1 MYTAKDIR
9 NLALLGHGGDGK
21 SALCESMLYVTKAI
35 TRLGKR
41 ADGTTVSDFDDEEK
55 KRQYSIKT
63 SVIPV
68 EFGGCKLNVLDN
80 PGYFDF
86 AAEIVQSLRV
96 ADAGLICLTAKSGIA
111 VGTEK
116 GWKSLADAGL
126 PAMFYVSKLDEE
138 HANFF
143 NTFDSLRDIFGA
155 SVIPFT
161 FPILHGEEAV
171 GVVDLVSKK
180 AYDVSGKEIALP
192 AEAEEKIEEY
202 MAELN
207 EQVAE
212 TDEALMEKF
221 FMEEPFT
228 EEELLKGIKEG
239 IRQRSVTPV
248 FCGCA
253 MNGLGTAA
261 LLDNLVRFAPSPLE
275 GKPAVRV
282 DEEGKESEF
291 PLNPDGPATAFVF
304 NTVADQ
310 YGKNSYFK
318 VLSGNIEDTM
328 TVVNARTGDNEKL
341 GNTFFPKGKDNA
353 KTAKVCCGDI
363 GVFTKLASVRTGDTL
378 CQPGK
383 LVTIKPMTYAEP
395 CYRMAIYAKTK
406 GQEDKVA
413 AGLVKLNEE
422 GIRQRSVTPVFC
434 GCAMNGLG
442 TAALLDNLVRFAPS
456 PLEGKPAVRV
466 DEEGKESEFPL
477 NPDGPATAFVFNTVA
492 DQYGKNS
499 YFKVLSGNIEDTM
512 TVVNARTGDNEKL
525 GNTFFPKGK
534 DNAKTA
540 KVCCGDI
547 GVFTKL
553 ASVRTGDT
561 LCQPGK
567 LVTIKPMTYAEP
579 CYRMAIYAKTKGQE
593 DKVAAGLVKLN
604 EEDASFTYG
613 NDPETKEMIIAG
625 VCDIHLSVIIA
636 KLLSKYKVEA
646 ELRPAK
652 IAYRETIKKKVE
664 IHGRHKKQSGGHG
677 QFGDVYIRFEP
688 QSESED
694 MIFADETVGGCVPK
708 NFIPSVEK
716 GLRNCIGK
724 GVLAGYPV
732 VFLKSTLYFGSYHPV
747 DSSDMAFQTAAGIAY
762 KEGLP
767 TAGPTLLEP
776 IGELKVF
783 IPDANMGDIIGDLNK
798 RRGRVM
804 GMNPDP
810 DNRGW
815 QIVEAE
821 VPMGE
826 MSSYAIDLRSMSQGR
841 GSYSLKFVR
850 YEEVPQINQAKIIED
865 AKKADEE

>member
-228 EEELLKGIKEG
+228 EEELLKGIKDG

-341 GNTFFPKGKDNA
+341 GNTFFPKGKDN
-353 KTAKVCCGDI
+353 T
-363 GVFTKLASVRTGDTL
+363 
-378 CQPGK
+378 
-383 LVTIKPMTYAEP
+383 
-395 CYRMAIYAKTK
+395 
-406 GQEDKVA
+406 
-413 AGLVKLNEE
+413 
-422 GIRQRSVTPVFC
+422 
-434 GCAMNGLG
+434 
-442 TAALLDNLVRFAPS
+442 
-456 PLEGKPAVRV
+456 
-466 DEEGKESEFPL
+466 
-477 NPDGPATAFVFNTVA
+477 
-492 DQYGKNS
+492 
-499 YFKVLSGNIEDTM
+499 
-512 TVVNARTGDNEKL
+512 
-525 GNTFFPKGK
+525 
-534 DNAKTA
+534 KTA

-688 QSESED
+688 QTESEE

-716 GLRNCIGK
+716 GLRNCVGK

>member
-328 TVVNARTGDNEKL
+328 TVVNT
-341 GNTFFPKGKDNA
+341 
-353 KTAKVCCGDI
+353 
-363 GVFTKLASVRTGDTL
+363 
-378 CQPGK
+378 
-383 LVTIKPMTYAEP
+383 
-395 CYRMAIYAKTK
+395 
-406 GQEDKVA
+406 
-413 AGLVKLNEE
+413 
-422 GIRQRSVTPVFC
+422 
-434 GCAMNGLG
+434 
-442 TAALLDNLVRFAPS
+442 
-456 PLEGKPAVRV
+456 
-466 DEEGKESEFPL
+466 
-477 NPDGPATAFVFNTVA
+477 
-492 DQYGKNS
+492 
-499 YFKVLSGNIEDTM
+499 
-512 TVVNARTGDNEKL
+512 RTGDNEKL

-664 IHGRHKKQSGGHG
+664 IHGRHKKSGGHG

>member
-126 PAMFYVSKLDEE
+126 PAMFYVSTLDEE

-353 KTAKVCCGDI
+353 KTAKVCCGD
-363 GVFTKLASVRTGDTL
+363 T
-378 CQPGK
+378 
-383 LVTIKPMTYAEP
+383 
-395 CYRMAIYAKTK
+395 
-406 GQEDKVA
+406 
-413 AGLVKLNEE
+413 
-422 GIRQRSVTPVFC
+422 
-434 GCAMNGLG
+434 
-442 TAALLDNLVRFAPS
+442 
-456 PLEGKPAVRV
+456 
-466 DEEGKESEFPL
+466 
-477 NPDGPATAFVFNTVA
+477 
-492 DQYGKNS
+492 
-499 YFKVLSGNIEDTM
+499 
-512 TVVNARTGDNEKL
+512 
-525 GNTFFPKGK
+525 
-534 DNAKTA
+534 
-540 KVCCGDI
+540 

-625 VCDIHLSVIIA
+625 VGDIHLSVIIA

>member
-1 MYTAKDIR
+1 MAYTANDIR
-9 NLALLGHGGDGK
+9 NISLLGHGGDGK
-21 SALCESMLYVTKAI
+21 SALCESMLFTTKAI

-55 KRQYSIKT
+55 KRQYSI
-63 SVIPV
+63 SSSIIPV
-68 EFGGCKLNVLDN
+68 EYNKCKLNFIDN

-86 AAEIVQSLRV
+86 AGQIAQSLRV
-96 ADAGLICLTAKSGIA
+96 ADAGLICLTAKGGIA

-116 GWKSLADAGL
+116 GWKSLAKADL
-126 PAMFYVSKLDEE
+126 PAMFYISKLDEE

-143 NTFDSLRDIFGA
+143 NVFDSLREMFGA

-161 FPILHGEEAV
+161 FPIMNGDKAV
-171 GVVDLVSKK
+171 GVVDLVTKK
-180 AYDVSGKEIALP
+180 AYDEAGKEIALP
-192 AEAEEKIEEY
+192 ADAADKIEEY

-228 EEELLKGIKEG
+228 EEELLKGIK
-239 IRQRSVTPV
+239 
-248 FCGCA
+248 
-253 MNGLGTAA
+253 
-261 LLDNLVRFAPSPLE
+261 
-275 GKPAVRV
+275 
-282 DEEGKESEF
+282 
-291 PLNPDGPATAFVF
+291 
-304 NTVADQ
+304 
-310 YGKNSYFK
+310 
-318 VLSGNIEDTM
+318 
-328 TVVNARTGDNEKL
+328 
-341 GNTFFPKGKDNA
+341 
-353 KTAKVCCGDI
+353 
-363 GVFTKLASVRTGDTL
+363 
-378 CQPGK
+378 
-383 LVTIKPMTYAEP
+383 
-395 CYRMAIYAKTK
+395 
-406 GQEDKVA
+406 
-413 AGLVKLNEE
+413 E

-716 GLRNCIGK
+716 GLRNCVGK

-732 VFLKSTLYFGSYHPV
+732 VFLKATLYFGSYHPV

-776 IGELKVF
+776 IGELKVL
-783 IPDANMGDIIGDLNK
+783 IPDSNMGDVIGDLNK

-810 DNRGW
+810 ENPGY

-821 VPMGE
+821 VPVGE
-826 MSSYAIDLRSMSQGR
+826 MTSYSIDLRAMSQGR
-841 GSYSLKFVR
+841 GSYTLKFVR
-850 YEEVPQINQAKIIED
+850 YEEVPQMNQAKIIED
-865 AKKADEE
+865 AKKEEEEA

>member
-1 MYTAKDIR
+1 MPPCSPRDFQHAALLRKEKIKTMYTAKDIR
-9 NLALLGHGGDGK
+9 NLCLLGHGGDGK
-21 SALCESMLYVTKAI
+21 SALCESMLYLTKAI

-68 EFGGCKLNVLDN
+68 EYNGCKVNVLDN

-86 AAEIVQSLRV
+86 AGEVVQSLRV
-96 ADAGLICLTAKSGIA
+96 SDAGIICLTAKSGIA

-143 NTFDSLRDIFGA
+143 ATFDSIRSTFGA
-155 SVIPFT
+155 SAIPFT
-161 FPILHGEEAV
+161 FPILKGEQAV
-171 GVVDLVSKK
+171 GVVDLIAKK
-180 AYDVSGKEIALP
+180 AYDVDGKEIALP
-192 AEAEEKIEEY
+192 ADAEEKIEEY

-228 EEELLKGIKEG
+228 EEELIKGIRDG
-239 IRQRSVTPV
+239 LQQRTVTPV

-253 MNGLGTAA
+253 MSGLGTLR
-261 LLDNLVRFAPSPLE
+261 LLENIVKFAPTPLE
-275 GKPAVRV
+275 GKPMITV
-282 DEEGKESEF
+282 DEDGNESEL
-291 PLNPDGPATAFVF
+291 PLNPNGSAIAFVF

-318 VLSGNIEDTM
+318 VVSGNIEDTM
-328 TVVNARTGDNEKL
+328 SVVNSRTGDTEKL
-341 GNTFFPKGKDNA
+341 GNTFFPRGKDNT
-353 KTAKVCCGDI
+353 KTSKVCCGDI

-378 CQPGK
+378 CLPGK
-383 LVTIKPMTYAEP
+383 SVTIKPMEYAEP

-413 AGLVKLNEE
+413 N
-422 GIRQRSVTPVFC
+422 
-434 GCAMNGLG
+434 
-442 TAALLDNLVRFAPS
+442 
-456 PLEGKPAVRV
+456 
-466 DEEGKESEFPL
+466 
-477 NPDGPATAFVFNTVA
+477 
-492 DQYGKNS
+492 
-499 YFKVLSGNIEDTM
+499 
-512 TVVNARTGDNEKL
+512 
-525 GNTFFPKGK
+525 
-534 DNAKTA
+534 
-540 KVCCGDI
+540 
-547 GVFTKL
+547 
-553 ASVRTGDT
+553 
-561 LCQPGK
+561 
-567 LVTIKPMTYAEP
+567 
-579 CYRMAIYAKTKGQE
+579 
-593 DKVAAGLVKLN
+593 GLVKLN
-604 EEDASFTYG
+604 EEDASFTFG

-625 VCDIHLSVIIA
+625 VCDIQLSVIIA

-664 IHGRHKKQSGGHG
+664 VHGRHKKQSGGHG

-688 QSESED
+688 QTESEE

-716 GLRNCIGK
+716 GLRNCVGK

-732 VFLKSTLYFGSYHPV
+732 VFLKATLYFGSSHPV

-767 TAGPTLLEP
+767 TANPTLLEP
-776 IGELKVF
+776 IGELKVY
-783 IPDANMGDIIGDLNK
+783 IPDSNMGDIIGDLNK

-804 GMNPDP
+804 GMNPCG
-810 DNRGW
+810 NG
-815 QIVEAE
+815 QQVVEAE

-826 MSSYAIDLRSMSQGR
+826 MSSYAIDLRSMTQGR

-850 YEEVPQINQAKIIED
+850 YEEVPQMNQAKIIED
-865 AKKADEE
+865 AKKDEEE

>member
-328 TVVNARTGDNEKL
+328 TVVNT
-341 GNTFFPKGKDNA
+341 
-353 KTAKVCCGDI
+353 
-363 GVFTKLASVRTGDTL
+363 
-378 CQPGK
+378 
-383 LVTIKPMTYAEP
+383 
-395 CYRMAIYAKTK
+395 
-406 GQEDKVA
+406 
-413 AGLVKLNEE
+413 
-422 GIRQRSVTPVFC
+422 
-434 GCAMNGLG
+434 
-442 TAALLDNLVRFAPS
+442 
-456 PLEGKPAVRV
+456 
-466 DEEGKESEFPL
+466 
-477 NPDGPATAFVFNTVA
+477 
-492 DQYGKNS
+492 
-499 YFKVLSGNIEDTM
+499 
-512 TVVNARTGDNEKL
+512 RTGDNEKL

-783 IPDANMGDIIGDLNK
+783 IPDANMGDIIGDIKK

>member
-1 MYTAKDIR
+1 MPPAVLSRLHRKEIFNNMYTAKDIR
-9 NLALLGHGGDGK
+9 NIALLGHGGDGK
-21 SALCESMLYVTKAI
+21 SALCESMLFLTKAI

-68 EFGGCKLNVLDN
+68 EYAGCKLNVLDN

-86 AAEIVQSLRV
+86 AAEVVQSLRV
-96 ADAGLICLTAKSGIA
+96 ADAGLICLSAKSGIV

-116 GWKSLADAGL
+116 GWKSLADAEL

-143 NTFDSLRDIFGA
+143 GTFDAIRSTFGA
-155 SVIPFT
+155 SAIPFT
-161 FPILHGEEAV
+161 FPILHGEQAV
-171 GVVDLVSKK
+171 GVVDLIEKK
-180 AYDVSGKEIALP
+180 AYDASGKEIALP
-192 AEAEEKIEEY
+192 ADAEEKIEEY
-202 MAELN
+202 MMELN

-221 FMEEPFT
+221 FMEESFT
-228 EEELLKGIKEG
+228 PEELTKGIKDG
-239 IRQRSVTPV
+239 IAQRTVTPV
-248 FCGCA
+248 FCGCS
-253 MNGLGTAA
+253 MNGLGTVR
-261 LLDNLVRFAPSPLE
+261 LMENLKRFAPSPLE
-275 GKPAVRV
+275 GKPMVAV
-282 DEEGKESEF
+282 DEDGNESEF
-291 PLNPDGPATAFVF
+291 KLDPAGSPMAFVF

-318 VLSGNIEDTM
+318 VISGDIEDTM

-341 GNTFFPKGKDNA
+341 GNTFFPKGKDNT
-353 KTAKVCCGDI
+353 KTSKVCCGDI

-378 CQPGK
+378 GLAGK
-383 LVTIKPMTYAEP
+383 VVSIKKME
-395 CYRMAIYAKTK
+395 
-406 GQEDKVA
+406 
-413 AGLVKLNEE
+413 
-422 GIRQRSVTPVFC
+422 
-434 GCAMNGLG
+434 
-442 TAALLDNLVRFAPS
+442 
-456 PLEGKPAVRV
+456 
-466 DEEGKESEFPL
+466 
-477 NPDGPATAFVFNTVA
+477 
-492 DQYGKNS
+492 
-499 YFKVLSGNIEDTM
+499 
-512 TVVNARTGDNEKL
+512 
-525 GNTFFPKGK
+525 
-534 DNAKTA
+534 
-540 KVCCGDI
+540 
-547 GVFTKL
+547 
-553 ASVRTGDT
+553 
-561 LCQPGK
+561 
-567 LVTIKPMTYAEP
+567 YAEP

-747 DSSDMAFQTAAGIAY
+747 DSSDMAFQTAAGIAF

-776 IGELKVF
+776 IAELKVN

-810 DNRGW
+810 ANRGW

-821 VPMGE
+821 VPVGE
-826 MSSYAIDLRSMSQGR
+826 MSSYAIDLRSMTQGR
-841 GSYSLKFVR
+841 GAYSMKFVR
-850 YEEVPQINQAKIIED
+850 YEEVPQMNQAKIIED
-865 AKKADEE
+865 AKKDEEE

>member
-9 NLALLGHGGDGK
+9 NLCLLGHGGDGK
-21 SALCESMLYVTKAI
+21 SALCESMLFTTKAI

-68 EFGGCKLNVLDN
+68 EYNKCKLNVLDN

-86 AAEIVQSLRV
+86 AGEVVQSLRV
-96 ADAGLICLTAKSGIA
+96 ADSGLICLTAKSGIA

-116 GWKSLADAGL
+116 GWKSLEKAGL

-143 NTFDSLRDIFGA
+143 GTVDALRSTFGA
-155 SVIPFT
+155 SVIPFS
-161 FPILHGEEAV
+161 FPILQGETAV
-171 GVVDLVSKK
+171 AVVDLLTKK
-180 AYDVSGKEIALP
+180 AYDAAGKEVALT

-202 MAELN
+202 MMELN

-228 EEELLKGIKEG
+228 AEELLTGVKAGLRERVI
-239 IRQRSVTPV
+239 TPV

-253 MNGLGTAA
+253 MSGLGTE
-261 LLDNLVRFAPSPLE
+261 LLLKNLIKFAPNPEE
-275 GKPAVRV
+275 GKPMIAV
-282 DEEGKESEF
+282 DEDGNESEF
-291 PLNPDGPATAFVF
+291 QPNGSPVAFVF
-304 NTVADQ
+304 NTITDQ

-318 VLSGNIEDTM
+318 VISGDVEDTM
-328 TVVNARTGDNEKL
+328 TMVNSRTGDNEKL
-341 GNTFFPKGKDNA
+341 GNMFFPKGKDNT
-353 KTAKVCCGDI
+353 KTGKVCCGDI
-363 GVFTKLASVRTGDTL
+363 GVFTKLASVKTGDTL
-378 CQPGK
+378 CLPGK
-383 LVTIKPMTYAEP
+383 AVTIKPME
-395 CYRMAIYAKTK
+395 
-406 GQEDKVA
+406 
-413 AGLVKLNEE
+413 
-422 GIRQRSVTPVFC
+422 
-434 GCAMNGLG
+434 
-442 TAALLDNLVRFAPS
+442 
-456 PLEGKPAVRV
+456 
-466 DEEGKESEFPL
+466 
-477 NPDGPATAFVFNTVA
+477 
-492 DQYGKNS
+492 
-499 YFKVLSGNIEDTM
+499 
-512 TVVNARTGDNEKL
+512 
-525 GNTFFPKGK
+525 
-534 DNAKTA
+534 
-540 KVCCGDI
+540 
-547 GVFTKL
+547 
-553 ASVRTGDT
+553 
-561 LCQPGK
+561 
-567 LVTIKPMTYAEP
+567 YAEP

-716 GLRNCIGK
+716 GLRKCIGK

-776 IGELKVF
+776 IGELKVLV
-783 IPDANMGDIIGDLNK
+783 PDSNMGDIIGDLNK

-810 DNRGW
+810 ENAGY
-815 QIVEAE
+815 QTVEAE

-826 MSSYAIDLRSMSQGR
+826 MSSYSIDLRAMSQGR
-841 GSYSLKFVR
+841 GSYTLNFVR
-850 YEEVPQINQAKIIED
+850 YEEVPQMNQAKIIED
-865 AKKADEE
+865 AKKDEEEG

>member
-1 MYTAKDIR
+1 MPPCSPRDFQHAALLRKEKIKTMYTAKDIR
-9 NLALLGHGGDGK
+9 NLCLLGHGGDGK
-21 SALCESMLYVTKAI
+21 SALCESMLYLTKAI

-68 EFGGCKLNVLDN
+68 EYNGCKVNVLDN

-86 AAEIVQSLRV
+86 AGEVVQSLRV
-96 ADAGLICLTAKSGIA
+96 SDAGIICLTAKSGIA

-143 NTFDSLRDIFGA
+143 ATFDSIRSTFGA
-155 SVIPFT
+155 SAIPFT
-161 FPILHGEEAV
+161 FPILKGEQAV
-171 GVVDLVSKK
+171 GVVDLIAKK
-180 AYDVSGKEIALP
+180 AYDVDGKEIALP
-192 AEAEEKIEEY
+192 ADAEEKIEEY

-228 EEELLKGIKEG
+228 EEELIKGIRDG
-239 IRQRSVTPV
+239 LQQRTVTPV

-253 MNGLGTAA
+253 MSGLGTLR
-261 LLDNLVRFAPSPLE
+261 LLENIVKFAPNPLE
-275 GKPAVRV
+275 GKPMITV
-282 DEEGKESEF
+282 DEDGNESEL
-291 PLNPDGPATAFVF
+291 PLNPNGSAIAFVF

-318 VLSGNIEDTM
+318 VVSGNIEDTM
-328 TVVNARTGDNEKL
+328 SVVNSRTGDTEKL
-341 GNTFFPKGKDNA
+341 GNTFFPRGKDNT
-353 KTAKVCCGDI
+353 KTSKVCCGDI

-378 CQPGK
+378 CLPGK
-383 LVTIKPMTYAEP
+383 SVTIKPMEYAEP

-413 AGLVKLNEE
+413 N
-422 GIRQRSVTPVFC
+422 
-434 GCAMNGLG
+434 
-442 TAALLDNLVRFAPS
+442 
-456 PLEGKPAVRV
+456 
-466 DEEGKESEFPL
+466 
-477 NPDGPATAFVFNTVA
+477 
-492 DQYGKNS
+492 
-499 YFKVLSGNIEDTM
+499 
-512 TVVNARTGDNEKL
+512 
-525 GNTFFPKGK
+525 
-534 DNAKTA
+534 
-540 KVCCGDI
+540 
-547 GVFTKL
+547 
-553 ASVRTGDT
+553 
-561 LCQPGK
+561 
-567 LVTIKPMTYAEP
+567 
-579 CYRMAIYAKTKGQE
+579 
-593 DKVAAGLVKLN
+593 GLVKLN
-604 EEDASFTYG
+604 EEDASFTFG

-625 VCDIHLSVIIA
+625 VCDIQLSVIIA

-664 IHGRHKKQSGGHG
+664 VHGRHKKQSGGHG

-688 QSESED
+688 QTESEE

-716 GLRNCIGK
+716 GLRNCVGK

-732 VFLKSTLYFGSYHPV
+732 VFLKATLYFGSSHPV

-767 TAGPTLLEP
+767 TANPTLLEP
-776 IGELKVF
+776 IGELKVY
-783 IPDANMGDIIGDLNK
+783 IPDSNMGDIIGDLNK

-804 GMNPDP
+804 GMNPCG
-810 DNRGW
+810 NG
-815 QIVEAE
+815 QQVVEAE

-826 MSSYAIDLRSMSQGR
+826 MSSYAIDLRSMTQGR

-850 YEEVPQINQAKIIED
+850 YEEVPQMNQAKIIED
-865 AKKADEE
+865 AKKDEEE

>member
-422 GIRQRSVTPVFC
+422 
-434 GCAMNGLG
+434 
-442 TAALLDNLVRFAPS
+442 
-456 PLEGKPAVRV
+456 
-466 DEEGKESEFPL
+466 
-477 NPDGPATAFVFNTVA
+477 
-492 DQYGKNS
+492 
-499 YFKVLSGNIEDTM
+499 
-512 TVVNARTGDNEKL
+512 
-525 GNTFFPKGK
+525 
-534 DNAKTA
+534 
-540 KVCCGDI
+540 
-547 GVFTKL
+547 
-553 ASVRTGDT
+553 
-561 LCQPGK
+561 
-567 LVTIKPMTYAEP
+567 
-579 CYRMAIYAKTKGQE
+579 
-593 DKVAAGLVKLN
+593 
-604 EEDASFTYG
+604 DASFTYG

-688 QSESED
+688 QSESEE

-716 GLRNCIGK
+716 GLRNCVGK

-732 VFLKSTLYFGSYHPV
+732 VFLKATLYFGSYHPV

-776 IGELKVF
+776 IGELKVL
-783 IPDANMGDIIGDLNK
+783 IPDANMGDVIGDLNK

-810 DNRGW
+810 ENPGY

-821 VPMGE
+821 VPVGE
-826 MSSYAIDLRSMSQGR
+826 MTTYSIDLRAMSQGR
-841 GSYSLKFVR
+841 GSYTLKFVR
-850 YEEVPQINQAKIIED
+850 YEEVPQMNQAKIIED
-865 AKKADEE
+865 AKKEEEEA

>member
-378 CQPGK
+378 GLAGK
-383 LVTIKPMTYAEP
+383 VVTIKPMQYAEP

-413 AGLVKLNEE
+413 
-422 GIRQRSVTPVFC
+422 S
-434 GCAMNGLG
+434 
-442 TAALLDNLVRFAPS
+442 
-456 PLEGKPAVRV
+456 
-466 DEEGKESEFPL
+466 
-477 NPDGPATAFVFNTVA
+477 
-492 DQYGKNS
+492 
-499 YFKVLSGNIEDTM
+499 
-512 TVVNARTGDNEKL
+512 
-525 GNTFFPKGK
+525 
-534 DNAKTA
+534 
-540 KVCCGDI
+540 
-547 GVFTKL
+547 
-553 ASVRTGDT
+553 
-561 LCQPGK
+561 
-567 LVTIKPMTYAEP
+567 
-579 CYRMAIYAKTKGQE
+579 
-593 DKVAAGLVKLN
+593 GLVKLN

-625 VCDIHLSVIIA
+625 VCDIHLSVIIS

-652 IAYRETIKKKVE
+652 IAYRETIKKMVE

-688 QSESED
+688 QSEQED

-716 GLRNCIGK
+716 GLRNCVGK

-732 VFLKSTLYFGSYHPV
+732 VFLKATLYFGSYHPV

-776 IGELKVF
+776 IGELKVL
-783 IPDANMGDIIGDLNK
+783 IPDSNMGDVIGDLNL

-810 DNRGW
+810 ENPGY

-821 VPMGE
+821 VPVGE
-826 MSSYAIDLRSMSQGR
+826 MTSYSIDLRAMSQGR
-841 GSYSLKFVR
+841 GSYTLKFVR
-850 YEEVPQINQAKIIED
+850 YEEVPQMNQAKIIED
-865 AKKADEE
+865 AKKEEEE

>member
-9 NLALLGHGGDGK
+9 NIALLGHGGDGK
-21 SALCESMLYVTKAI
+21 SALCESMLYLTKAI

-68 EFGGCKLNVLDN
+68 EYAGCKLNVLDN

-86 AAEIVQSLRV
+86 AAEVVQSLRV
-96 ADAGLICLTAKSGIA
+96 ADAGLICLSAKSGIV

-116 GWKSLADAGL
+116 GWKSLADAEL

-143 NTFDSLRDIFGA
+143 GTFDAIRSTFGA
-155 SVIPFT
+155 SAIPFT
-161 FPILHGEEAV
+161 FPILNGEQAV
-171 GVVDLVSKK
+171 GVVDLIEKK
-180 AYDVSGKEIALP
+180 AYDASGKEIALP
-192 AEAEEKIEEY
+192 ADAEEKIEEY
-202 MAELN
+202 MMELN

-228 EEELLKGIKEG
+228 PEELIKGIKDG
-239 IRQRSVTPV
+239 IAQRTVTPV
-248 FCGCA
+248 FCGCS
-253 MNGLGTAA
+253 MSGLGTVR
-261 LLDNLVRFAPSPLE
+261 LMENLKKFAPSPLE
-275 GKPAVRV
+275 GKPMVAV
-282 DEEGKESEF
+282 DEDGNESEF
-291 PLNPDGPATAFVF
+291 KLDPAGSPMAFVF

-318 VLSGNIEDTM
+318 VISGDIEDTM

-353 KTAKVCCGDI
+353 KTSKVCCGDI

-378 CQPGK
+378 GLPGK
-383 LVTIKPMTYAEP
+383 VVSIKKME
-395 CYRMAIYAKTK
+395 
-406 GQEDKVA
+406 
-413 AGLVKLNEE
+413 
-422 GIRQRSVTPVFC
+422 
-434 GCAMNGLG
+434 
-442 TAALLDNLVRFAPS
+442 
-456 PLEGKPAVRV
+456 
-466 DEEGKESEFPL
+466 
-477 NPDGPATAFVFNTVA
+477 
-492 DQYGKNS
+492 
-499 YFKVLSGNIEDTM
+499 
-512 TVVNARTGDNEKL
+512 
-525 GNTFFPKGK
+525 
-534 DNAKTA
+534 
-540 KVCCGDI
+540 
-547 GVFTKL
+547 
-553 ASVRTGDT
+553 
-561 LCQPGK
+561 
-567 LVTIKPMTYAEP
+567 YAEP

-688 QSESED
+688 QSESEE

-732 VFLKSTLYFGSYHPV
+732 VFLKATLYFGSYHPV
-747 DSSDMAFQTAAGIAY
+747 DSSDMAFQTAAGIAF

-776 IGELKVF
+776 IAELKVS

-810 DNRGW
+810 ANRGW

-821 VPMGE
+821 VPVGE
-826 MSSYAIDLRSMSQGR
+826 MSSYAIDLRSMTQGR
-841 GSYSLKFVR
+841 GAYSMKFVR
-850 YEEVPQINQAKIIED
+850 YEEVPQMNQAKIIED
-865 AKKADEE
+865 AKKNEEE

>member
-1 MYTAKDIR
+1 MGGNFAASAVPAGNRQRSPPGKENNLYMYTANEIR
-9 NLALLGHGGDGK
+9 NICLLGHGGDGK
-21 SALCESMLYVTKAI
+21 SALCESMLFMTKAI

-68 EFGGCKLNVLDN
+68 EYKGSKINVLDN

-96 ADAGLICLTAKSGIA
+96 ADAGLICVTAKSGIA

-116 GWKSLADAGL
+116 GWSSLKAAEL

-138 HANFF
+138 HANYFAVV
-143 NTFDSLRDIFGA
+143 DALRSQFGT

-180 AYDVSGKEIALP
+180 AYDISGKEIPVP

-228 EEELLKGIKEG
+228 EEELLTGIKAG
-239 IRQRSVTPV
+239 MIQRTVSPV

-253 MNGLGTAA
+253 MNGLGTV
-261 LLDNLVRFAPSPLE
+261 NLIENIVKFCPNPLE
-275 GKPAVRV
+275 GKPVVTV
-282 DEEGKESEF
+282 DDEGNESELKLDPAGS
-291 PLNPDGPATAFVF
+291 PLAFVF

-318 VLSGNIEDTM
+318 VVCGDIEDTM
-328 TVVNARTGDNEKL
+328 TVVNARTGENEKL
-341 GNTFFPKGKDNA
+341 GNMFFPKGKDNQ
-353 KTAKVCCGDI
+353 KTSKVCCGDI

-378 CQPGK
+378 GLPGK
-383 LVTIKPMTYAEP
+383 VKTIKGMEYAEP

-406 GQEDKVA
+406 GQEDKIA
-413 AGLVKLNEE
+413 
-422 GIRQRSVTPVFC
+422 
-434 GCAMNGLG
+434 NGL
-442 TAALLDNLVRFAPS
+442 T
-456 PLEGKPAVRV
+456 
-466 DEEGKESEFPL
+466 
-477 NPDGPATAFVFNTVA
+477 
-492 DQYGKNS
+492 
-499 YFKVLSGNIEDTM
+499 
-512 TVVNARTGDNEKL
+512 
-525 GNTFFPKGK
+525 
-534 DNAKTA
+534 
-540 KVCCGDI
+540 
-547 GVFTKL
+547 
-553 ASVRTGDT
+553 
-561 LCQPGK
+561 
-567 LVTIKPMTYAEP
+567 
-579 CYRMAIYAKTKGQE
+579 
-593 DKVAAGLVKLN
+593 KLN
-604 EEDASFTYG
+604 EEDASFTFG
-613 NDPETKEMIIAG
+613 TDPETKEMILAG

-664 IHGRHKKQSGGHG
+664 VHGRHKKQSGGHG

-688 QSESED
+688 QTETED
-694 MIFADETVGGCVPK
+694 LVFADETVGGCVPK

-724 GVLAGYPV
+724 GVLAGYPE
-732 VFLKSTLYFGSYHPV
+732 VFLKATLYFGSYHPV

-767 TAGPTLLEP
+767 TAGPTILEP
-776 IGELKVF
+776 IGELKVTV
-783 IPDANMGDIIGDLNK
+783 PDANMGDIIGDLNK

-804 GMNPDP
+804 GMNPTGD
-810 DNRGW
+810 GL

-821 VPMGE
+821 VPIGE
-826 MSSYAIDLRSMSQGR
+826 MSSYPIDLRAMTQGR
-841 GSYSLKFVR
+841 GAYSLKFVR
-850 YEEVPQINQAKIIED
+850 YEEVPQINQAK
-865 AKKADEE
+865 

>member
-1 MYTAKDIR
+1 
-9 NLALLGHGGDGK
+9 
-21 SALCESMLYVTKAI
+21 
-35 TRLGKR
+35 
-41 ADGTTVSDFDDEEK
+41 
-55 KRQYSIKT
+55 
-63 SVIPV
+63 
-68 EFGGCKLNVLDN
+68 
-80 PGYFDF
+80 
-86 AAEIVQSLRV
+86 
-96 ADAGLICLTAKSGIA
+96 
-111 VGTEK
+111 
-116 GWKSLADAGL
+116 
-126 PAMFYVSKLDEE
+126 MFYVSKLDEE

-228 EEELLKGIKEG
+228 EEELLKGIKDG

-291 PLNPDGPATAFVF
+291 PLNPDGPV
-304 NTVADQ
+304 
-310 YGKNSYFK
+310 
-318 VLSGNIEDTM
+318 
-328 TVVNARTGDNEKL
+328 
-341 GNTFFPKGKDNA
+341 
-353 KTAKVCCGDI
+353 
-363 GVFTKLASVRTGDTL
+363 
-378 CQPGK
+378 
-383 LVTIKPMTYAEP
+383 
-395 CYRMAIYAKTK
+395 
-406 GQEDKVA
+406 
-413 AGLVKLNEE
+413 
-422 GIRQRSVTPVFC
+422 
-434 GCAMNGLG
+434 
-442 TAALLDNLVRFAPS
+442 
-456 PLEGKPAVRV
+456 
-466 DEEGKESEFPL
+466 
-477 NPDGPATAFVFNTVA
+477 TAFVFNTVA

-767 TAGPTLLEP
+767 TASPTLLEP

>member
-96 ADAGLICLTAKSGIA
+96 ADVGLICLTAKSGIA

-228 EEELLKGIKEG
+228 EEELLKGIK
-239 IRQRSVTPV
+239 
-248 FCGCA
+248 
-253 MNGLGTAA
+253 
-261 LLDNLVRFAPSPLE
+261 D
-275 GKPAVRV
+275 
-282 DEEGKESEF
+282 
-291 PLNPDGPATAFVF
+291 
-304 NTVADQ
+304 
-310 YGKNSYFK
+310 
-318 VLSGNIEDTM
+318 
-328 TVVNARTGDNEKL
+328 
-341 GNTFFPKGKDNA
+341 
-353 KTAKVCCGDI
+353 
-363 GVFTKLASVRTGDTL
+363 
-378 CQPGK
+378 
-383 LVTIKPMTYAEP
+383 
-395 CYRMAIYAKTK
+395 
-406 GQEDKVA
+406 
-413 AGLVKLNEE
+413 

-688 QSESED
+688 QSESEE

-716 GLRNCIGK
+716 GLRNCVGK

>member
-9 NLALLGHGGDGK
+9 NIALLGHGGDGK
-21 SALCESMLYVTKAI
+21 SALCESMLFLTKAI

-68 EFGGCKLNVLDN
+68 EYAGCKLNVLDN

-143 NTFDSLRDIFGA
+143 GTFDAIRSTFGA
-155 SVIPFT
+155 SAIPFT
-161 FPILHGEEAV
+161 FPILKGEQAV
-171 GVVDLVSKK
+171 GVVDLLAKK
-180 AYDVSGKEIALP
+180 AYDVDGKGIPLP
-192 AEAEEKIEEY
+192 ADAEEKIEEY
-202 MAELN
+202 MMELN

-221 FMEEPFT
+221 FVEEPFT
-228 EEELLKGIKEG
+228 PEELTKGVKDG
-239 IRQRSVTPV
+239 IRQRTITPV

-253 MNGLGTAA
+253 MNGLGTTRLMENIAKY
-261 LLDNLVRFAPSPLE
+261 APSPLE
-275 GKPAVRV
+275 GKPVTIV
-282 DEEGKESEF
+282 DEDGNESEL
-291 PLNPDGPATAFVF
+291 PLDPSGSPLAFVF

-318 VLSGNIEDTM
+318 VISGDIEDTM

-341 GNTFFPKGKDNA
+341 GNTFFPKGKDNT
-353 KTAKVCCGDI
+353 KTSKVCCGDI

-378 CQPGK
+378 GLAGK
-383 LVTIKPMTYAEP
+383 VVT
-395 CYRMAIYAKTK
+395 
-406 GQEDKVA
+406 V
-413 AGLVKLNEE
+413 
-422 GIRQRSVTPVFC
+422 
-434 GCAMNGLG
+434 
-442 TAALLDNLVRFAPS
+442 
-456 PLEGKPAVRV
+456 
-466 DEEGKESEFPL
+466 
-477 NPDGPATAFVFNTVA
+477 
-492 DQYGKNS
+492 
-499 YFKVLSGNIEDTM
+499 
-512 TVVNARTGDNEKL
+512 
-525 GNTFFPKGK
+525 
-534 DNAKTA
+534 
-540 KVCCGDI
+540 
-547 GVFTKL
+547 
-553 ASVRTGDT
+553 
-561 LCQPGK
+561 
-567 LVTIKPMTYAEP
+567 KPMTYAEP

-613 NDPETKEMIIAG
+613 NDPETMEMIIAG

-688 QSESED
+688 QTEQED

-732 VFLKSTLYFGSYHPV
+732 VFLKSTLYFGSSHPV

-767 TAGPTLLEP
+767 TANPTLLEP
-776 IGELKVF
+776 IGELKVYV
-783 IPDANMGDIIGDLNK
+783 PDANMGDIIGDLNK

-815 QIVEAE
+815 QVVEAE
-821 VPMGE
+821 VPFGE
-826 MSSYAIDLRSMSQGR
+826 MSSYAIDLRSMTQGR

-850 YEEVPQINQAKIIED
+850 YEEVPQMNQAKIIEE
-865 AKKADEE
+865 AKKNEEE

>member
-318 VLSGNIEDTM
+318 VLSG
-328 TVVNARTGDNEKL
+328 
-341 GNTFFPKGKDNA
+341 
-353 KTAKVCCGDI
+353 
-363 GVFTKLASVRTGDTL
+363 S
-378 CQPGK
+378 
-383 LVTIKPMTYAEP
+383 
-395 CYRMAIYAKTK
+395 
-406 GQEDKVA
+406 
-413 AGLVKLNEE
+413 
-422 GIRQRSVTPVFC
+422 
-434 GCAMNGLG
+434 
-442 TAALLDNLVRFAPS
+442 
-456 PLEGKPAVRV
+456 
-466 DEEGKESEFPL
+466 
-477 NPDGPATAFVFNTVA
+477 
-492 DQYGKNS
+492 
-499 YFKVLSGNIEDTM
+499 IEDTM

-810 DNRGW
+810 ENPGY
-815 QIVEAE
+815 QTVEAE

-826 MSSYAIDLRSMSQGR
+826 MSSYTIDLRAMSQGR
-841 GSYSLKFVR
+841 GSYTLKFIR
-850 YEEVPQINQAKIIED
+850 YEEVPQMNQAKIIED
-865 AKKADEE
+865 AKKDEEEG

>member
-9 NLALLGHGGDGK
+9 NIALLGHGGDGK
-21 SALCESMLYVTKAI
+21 SALCESMLFLTKAI

-68 EFGGCKLNVLDN
+68 EYAGCKINVLDN

-96 ADAGLICLTAKSGIA
+96 ADAGVICLTAKSGIA

-116 GWKSLADAGL
+116 GWKALADANL

-143 NTFDSLRDIFGA
+143 GTFDAIRDTFGA
-155 SVIPFT
+155 SAIPFT
-161 FPILHGEEAV
+161 FPILNGEQAV
-171 GVVDLVSKK
+171 GVVDLIAKK
-180 AYDVSGKEIALP
+180 AYDVNGKEIALP
-192 AEAEEKIEEY
+192 ADAEEKIEEY

-228 EEELLKGIKEG
+228 EEELIKGIKDG
-239 IRQRSVTPV
+239 IRQRTVTPV

-253 MNGLGTAA
+253 MNGLGTTR
-261 LLDNLVRFAPSPLE
+261 LLENIKKFAPSSLE
-275 GKPAVRV
+275 GKPAVIV
-282 DEEGKESEF
+282 DEDGNESELALD
-291 PLNPDGPATAFVF
+291 PNGSPMAFVF
-304 NTVADQ
+304 NTMADQ

-318 VLSGNIEDTM
+318 VISGDIEDTM

-341 GNTFFPKGKDNA
+341 GNTFFPKGKDNI
-353 KTAKVCCGDI
+353 KTSKVCCGDI

-378 CQPGK
+378 GLAGK
-383 LVTIKPMTYAEP
+383 VVAVKPMTYAEP
-395 CYRMAIYAKTK
+395 CYRMAIYAK
-406 GQEDKVA
+406 
-413 AGLVKLNEE
+413 N
-422 GIRQRSVTPVFC
+422 
-434 GCAMNGLG
+434 
-442 TAALLDNLVRFAPS
+442 
-456 PLEGKPAVRV
+456 
-466 DEEGKESEFPL
+466 
-477 NPDGPATAFVFNTVA
+477 
-492 DQYGKNS
+492 
-499 YFKVLSGNIEDTM
+499 
-512 TVVNARTGDNEKL
+512 
-525 GNTFFPKGK
+525 
-534 DNAKTA
+534 
-540 KVCCGDI
+540 
-547 GVFTKL
+547 
-553 ASVRTGDT
+553 
-561 LCQPGK
+561 
-567 LVTIKPMTYAEP
+567 
-579 CYRMAIYAKTKGQE
+579 KGQE

-625 VCDIHLSVIIA
+625 VCDIHLSVIIS

-767 TAGPTLLEP
+767 TAAPTLLEP

-804 GMNPDP
+804 GMNPDTE
-810 DNRGW
+810 NRGW
-815 QIVEAE
+815 QIVDAE
-821 VPMGE
+821 VPIGE
-826 MSSYAIDLRSMSQGR
+826 MSSYAIDLRSMTQGR

-850 YEEVPQINQAKIIED
+850 YEEVPQMNQAKIIED
-865 AKKADEE
+865 AKKNEEE

>member
-9 NLALLGHGGDGK
+9 NIALLGHGGDGK
-21 SALCESMLYVTKAI
+21 SALCESMLFNTKAI

-68 EFGGCKLNVLDN
+68 EYKGSKINVLDN

-86 AAEIVQSLRV
+86 AAEVVQSLRV
-96 ADAGLICLTAKSGIA
+96 ADAGLICLSAKSGIV

-116 GWKSLADAGL
+116 GWKSLADANL

-138 HANFF
+138 HANYFAVL
-143 NTFDSLRDIFGA
+143 DALRDTFGA
-155 SVIPFT
+155 SVVPLS

-171 GVVDLVSKK
+171 GVVDVLTKK
-180 AYDVSGKEIALP
+180 AYDASGKEIALT
-192 AEAEEKIEEY
+192 ADAEEKIEEY
-202 MAELN
+202 MMSIN

-212 TDEALMEKF
+212 TDEELMEKF

-228 EEELLKGIKEG
+228 EEELCKGIKAG
-239 IRQRSVTPV
+239 LQQRSVTPV

-253 MNGLGTAA
+253 ASGLGTIE
-261 LLDNLVRFAPSPLE
+261 LIENIIKYAPNPAE
-275 GKPAVRV
+275 GKPMVAV
-282 DEEGKESEF
+282 DEDGNESEVKLD
-291 PLNPDGPATAFVF
+291 PSGSPMAFVF
-304 NTVADQ
+304 NTFADQ

-318 VLSGNIEDTM
+318 VISGDMEDTL

-341 GNTFFPKGKDNA
+341 GNMFFPKGKDNA
-353 KTAKVCCGDI
+353 KTSKVCCGDI

-378 CQPGK
+378 GLAGK
-383 LVTIKPMTYAEP
+383 TVTIKPMQYDTP
-395 CYRMAIYAKTK
+395 NYRMAIYAKTK
-406 GQEDKVA
+406 GQEDKIA
-413 AGLVKLNEE
+413 SGL
-422 GIRQRSVTPVFC
+422 T
-434 GCAMNGLG
+434 
-442 TAALLDNLVRFAPS
+442 
-456 PLEGKPAVRV
+456 
-466 DEEGKESEFPL
+466 
-477 NPDGPATAFVFNTVA
+477 
-492 DQYGKNS
+492 
-499 YFKVLSGNIEDTM
+499 
-512 TVVNARTGDNEKL
+512 
-525 GNTFFPKGK
+525 
-534 DNAKTA
+534 
-540 KVCCGDI
+540 
-547 GVFTKL
+547 
-553 ASVRTGDT
+553 
-561 LCQPGK
+561 
-567 LVTIKPMTYAEP
+567 
-579 CYRMAIYAKTKGQE
+579 
-593 DKVAAGLVKLN
+593 KLN
-604 EEDASFTYG
+604 EEDASFTFG
-613 NDPETKEMIIAG
+613 TDPETKEMIIAG

-652 IAYRETIKKKVE
+652 IAYR
-664 IHGRHKKQSGGHG
+664 GRHKKQSGGHG

-688 QSESED
+688 QSETED
-694 MIFADETVGGCVPK
+694 MVFADETVGGCVPK

-732 VFLKSTLYFGSYHPV
+732 VFLKATLYFGSYHPV

-767 TAGPTLLEP
+767 TAAPTLLEP
-776 IGELKVF
+776 IGELKVYV
-783 IPDANMGDIIGDLNK
+783 PDANMGDIIGDLNK

-810 DNRGW
+810 DNSGW

-826 MSSYAIDLRSMSQGR
+826 MSSYAIDLRSMTQGR
-841 GSYSLKFVR
+841 GSYAMNFVR
-850 YEEVPQINQAKIIED
+850 YEEVPQMNQAKIIED
-865 AKKADEE
+865 AKKDEE